1 MYEGSRL
8 RGLPLFGIAVAGMV
22 LGHLATYLIAFP
34 EQNQRH
40 LVLQNTG
47 HVYLPAFAHVALLL
61 ALAGAITIAARAWT
75 TSERS
80 SMAIFASVVS
90 TLALVQIAAFIG
102 QEVLERVIAG
112 APLSDLTTGPVLALG
127 VTVQV
132 VTAFVG
138 AAAAMCLARV
148 SDRVGLVGSTE
159 RVRFWRPDALES
171 LAATHPAPVNADVP
185 GGPRGRAPPS
195 I

>member
-1 MYEGSRL
+1 MCKGSRL

-34 EQNQRH
+34 EPDQRH

-47 HVYLPAFAHVALLL
+47 HVYLPTFAHVALFL
-61 ALAGAITIAARAWT
+61 AMAGAVTIAARAWT

-90 TLALVQIAAFIG
+90 TLALVQISAFIG

-112 APLSDLTTGPVLALG
+112 ASLGDLTTGPVLALG

-138 AAAAMCLARV
+138 AVAATCLALV
-148 SDRVGLVGSTE
+148 SDRVVLVGGTD
-159 RVRFWRPDALES
+159 RIRLWRPDALEP
-171 LAATHPAPVNADVP
+171 LAATHPASVNADVL
-185 GGPRGRAPPS
+185 GEPRGRAPPS